1 MIECYDWKISRRGFI
16 LREIQFSKRRRWKKI
31 LVPLFLEME
40 SVSKFRIFQN
50 SFLFFSRRDDQQ
62 RKLDLIRNM
71 IRNVIKTTLF
81 KFPFLSFSMKKEFRN
96 FEISNEFYYNHN
108 IGILYKKKPGPI
120 FVNPFQDSIGNWK
133 FLNLSKF
140 PNFSKRWRHYDTFDW
155 IKDYRSRRDRKDSHS
170 LGKRAFQFFV
180 EGGGGD
186 RYLAV
191 EMNAQRWSRWNFA

>member
-1 MIECYDWKISRRGFI
+1 
-16 LREIQFSKRRRWKKI
+16 
-31 LVPLFLEME
+31 ME

-155 IKDYRSRRDRKDSHS
+155 IKDYRSRRDRKDSRS